1 MEIILK
7 NKVSRKS
14 GRSFLWIFIF
24 ILLSSLTAFAQKRR
38 EEPPPLKER
47 LFFGGSFGL
56 QFGTTTDIAVSPV
69 AGIWLLPR
77 LAVAAGPNYRFYKS
91 PFIGRTDIYG
101 GRAYTE
107 FYVIR
112 DLNNIIPIG
121 LNFGFFLHGE
131 DELLSLESGFWK
143 DPPYISKRFLVNT
156 GLAGV
161 GISQPMGR
169 RSSMNMMVLWTL
181 NDTQYQIYGNP
192 EFRFSFN
199 F

>member
-1 MEIILK
+1 MVITFW

-14 GRSFLWIFIF
+14 GLWIFIF
-24 ILLSSLTAFAQKRR
+24 ILLSSVSAFAQKRT

-56 QFGTTTDIAVSPV
+56 QFGTITDIEVSPV

-77 LAVAAGPNYRFYKS
+77 LAVAAGPDYRFYKS
-91 PFIGRTDIYG
+91 PIIGRTDIYG
-101 GRAYTE
+101 GRLYTE

-121 LNFGFFLHGE
+121 LNLGFFLHGE

-143 DPPYISKRFLVNT
+143 DPPYNSKRFLVNT

-161 GISQPMGR
+161 GISQPIGR

-181 NDTQYQIYGNP
+181 NDTQFQLYGNP
-192 EFRFSFN
+192 DFRISFN